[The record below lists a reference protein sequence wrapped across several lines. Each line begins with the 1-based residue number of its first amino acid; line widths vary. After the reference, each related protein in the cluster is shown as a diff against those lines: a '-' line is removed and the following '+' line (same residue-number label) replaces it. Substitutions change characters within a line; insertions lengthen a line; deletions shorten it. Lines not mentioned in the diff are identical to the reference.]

1 MKPWPLLIALIGSLL
16 LVSTQALSQDQTQP
30 DQTAEQSAK
39 EAERIA
45 WVTAGLGLVDDALR
59 EGQGIHLPENV
70 IYLKMGAANLLWDHD
85 EKRARIL
92 YQEAAAALVELGSA
106 PLSSTPA
113 GQQRYYSFSQWRGEL
128 IRSIA
133 PHDADLAYS
142 VLLSTSGLSKS
153 SHRGRQNP
161 NEDQILESY
170 IASTGFSRD
179 PTRALQIAEAS
190 LKRGVSQNVVGMIN
204 QIRGNDNAA
213 AAKLADSVY
222 QKLQTEDLLKDWES
236 VTAAIGFLNLIKPVQ
251 VDPRVTNG
259 PNGPPAILSE
269 ESYRSLLLRLI
280 DSAVTYPQSMASR
293 DGNSR
298 NAAQYLVNQLSSMQN
313 EIQRYAPDRAVA
325 LRKVTTR
332 VQQTDPYNQTWQ
344 RLQQTLQTEPIETA
358 LAAVDK
364 APADQ
369 RDNFY
374 QQLAWRALN
383 SGNEQQAVQIIRE
396 KVSDPSMREQF
407 LQSLNQQAA
416 QRALAE
422 GKLGEARSK
431 ISQIADPMQRAMA
444 LINASQ
450 QISSKDAT
458 AAISLLDE
466 ARSGFPQQVEDEQ
479 QYSVLANIAMTYASQ
494 KSDKAF
500 ELLDPLAD
508 KLNDLTV
515 AAQMMNGFG
524 AYSFQDGEMLRG
536 GGNLSNVI
544 GQLSNALGA
553 AGRMDTPRA
562 KLLIAK
568 LQRPELRSSVFLD
581 LARSILQENLPIN
594 SRTIRLGTRSFAR

>member
-1 MKPWPLLIALIGSLL
+1 MKHKPLLIAVLGSLL
-16 LVSTQALSQDQTQP
+16 LVSTQALSQDQTQS
-30 DQTAEQSAK
+30 DQTAELRAK
-39 EAERIA
+39 EVERNARI
-45 WVTAGLGLVDDALR
+45 TAGLGLVDDALR
-59 EGQGIHLPENV
+59 EGQAIHLPENI

-92 YQEAAAALVELGSA
+92 YQEAAAALVDLGSI

-153 SHRGRQNP
+153 SNRGRQNP
-161 NEDQILESY
+161 NEDQYLESY
-170 IASTGFSRD
+170 IATTGFSRD

-204 QIRGNDNAA
+204 QIRGSDSAA
-213 AAKLADSVY
+213 AAKLADLVY
-222 QKLQTEDLLKDWES
+222 QRLQTEDVLKDWES
-236 VTAAIGFLNLIKPVQ
+236 VSAAIGFLNLIKPVQ
-251 VDPRVTNG
+251 SDPRATSG
-259 PNGPPAILSE
+259 PNLPTFPLSE
-269 ESYRSLLLRLI
+269 ESYKTLLLRLI
-280 DSAVTYPQSMASR
+280 DSAVTYPQSMANR

-298 NAAQYLVNQLSSMQN
+298 GAAQYLVNQLSSMQN
-313 EIQRYAPDRAVA
+313 EIQRYAPERAA
-325 LRKVTTR
+325 ELRKVTTR
-332 VQQTDPYNQTWQ
+332 VQQTDPYNQQWQ
-344 RLQQTLQTEPIETA
+344 RLQQTIQNEPIETA

-369 RDNFY
+369 RDNLY
-374 QQLAWRALN
+374 QQLAWRALSN
-383 SGNEQQAVQIIRE
+383 GNEQQAIQIARE
-396 KVSDPSMREQF
+396 KISEPSYREQF
-407 LQSLNQQAA
+407 FQNLNYQAT
-416 QRALAE
+416 QRALEE

-431 ISQIADPMQRAMA
+431 ISQIADPMKRAMA

-450 QISSKDAT
+450 QIASKDPT
-458 AAISLLDE
+458 AAISFLDE
-466 ARSGFPQQVEDEQ
+466 ARSSLPQQVEDEQ
-479 QYSVLANIAMTYASQ
+479 QYSTLASIAMAYASQ

-500 ELLDPLAD
+500 EILDPLAD

-524 AYSFQDGEMLRG
+524 AYNFQDGELMRG
-536 GGNLSNVI
+536 GGNLSNII

-553 AGRMDTPRA
+553 AGRLDTPRA
-562 KLLIAK
+562 KLVIAK

-581 LARSILQENLPIN
+581 LARPILQENLPVN
-594 SRTIRLGTRSFAR
+594 SRTVRFGTRTFAR